1 MRRKNPIRTVAV
13 ALATAL
19 IATAGWAAVAQAAGG
34 PNLSLGKSA
43 SASSVNGPYG
53 AGNLN
58 DGNKG
63 SYWESSGS
71 LPQWAQLDLGAATA
85 IDQVV
90 LKLPDGWGAR
100 TQTLSV
106 QGSTNGSTFSTI
118 VASQGYSFTPSVANN
133 AVTIN
138 FPATTTRYVRISISA
153 NTGWAA
159 AQLSELEIYG
169 TASSSTNLAQ
179 GRPTTESGHADVYDS
194 GRAVDGNQGTY
205 WESANNSFPEWL
217 TVDLGAAVA
226 VNRVVL
232 KLPTSG
238 WGTRSQTLSVQGS
251 TNGSTF
257 SDLVA
262 SASYTFN
269 PAVAGNSVTINFSQ
283 TTTRYVRINITAN
296 SAWPAGQLSEVEVY
310 GPGSGTDTTAPSVPG
325 NLTLNASGTTITLNW
340 NASTDN
346 SGGSGLAGYD
356 VYRNGTLAAQVG
368 AVTTWQDTQPT
379 SATVSYYVR
388 SRDNAGNVSADS
400 NTVTRNGTTPD
411 TTPPS
416 VPGTLSYTTSGT
428 TITLNWGASTD
439 NAGGSGIQ
447 GYDVFRNG
455 TFVLTTGNV
464 TTWSDTQPASAT
476 VSYYVRARDNA
487 NNTSGNSN
495 TVTRTGGDVTAP
507 STPSNLTQSTSGT
520 TITLNWSGSTDNSG
534 GSGLAGYNVY
544 RDGGLIATIGTAT
557 TYQDSQPATATV
569 SYFVRARDNA
579 GNLSGNSN
587 TVTRT
592 GTQQPGCTNVALGKT
607 MTANGSTFTFT
618 PEKANDGQVATY
630 WEGAGLPATLTVA
643 LGANH
648 SVTQVNV
655 KLNPDAAWG
664 TRTQNI
670 QVLGREQSSSTYTSL
685 VSAANYQFTQGSNV
699 VSIPVS
705 ANVADV
711 RLNISS
717 NTGAPSGQVAEF
729 EVCGTPA
736 PNPDL
741 TVTNVS
747 WTPSSPNEASTI
759 SLTATVNNTGNQTAA
774 ASKAG
779 LYLDGAL
786 KGTVDVPSLAAGASQ
801 AISLS
806 IGNLAQGSYAVS
818 ARADTAGTVFEQN
831 ENNNTANAASNLT
844 VAQAPGPDLQV
855 TGITTNP
862 ANPAVGSAV
871 SFTVTVNNRG
881 TTATGVTTVTRLTV
895 GSTVLNTNT
904 ASIAAGATVNV
915 AVTGTWTA
923 TSGGA
928 TITALADATNLVA
941 ETNETNNS
949 RTQSIVVGRGAAVPY
964 TSYEAESASHN
975 GVLLE
980 TDALRTFGHTNFATE
995 SSGRKS
1001 VRLNSQGQYV
1011 EFTSVNQ
1018 ANSIV
1023 VRNSV
1028 PDAASGGGQDYT
1040 ISLYINGTFNRKL
1053 TLSSVHS
1060 WLYGTTD
1067 DPEGLTNTPQAN
1079 ARRLFDESNALLGTS
1094 YPPGT
1099 KFRLQRDSG
1108 DNASFYIIDLIDLEQ
1123 VAAPLSKP
1131 AECTSITNYGAVPN
1145 DGVDD
1150 TAAIQAAV
1158 TADQNGQISCVWIP
1172 EGQWRQEQKILTDD
1186 PLNRGNHNQVGISN
1200 VVIKGAGMWHSRLY
1214 SLIQPQNA
1222 GGINHP
1228 HEGNFGF
1235 DIDKNTQISDL
1246 AIFGSGRIR
1255 GGDGNAEGGVGI
1267 NGRLGVGTKIT
1278 NVWIEHANV
1287 GAWVG
1292 RDYSNIPELWGPGD
1306 GLEFSGMRIRNTYAD
1321 GINFTNGT
1329 RNSTVYNS
1337 SFRNNGDDALAVWAS
1352 KYVKD
1357 TSVDIGHDN
1366 RFVNNTVQLP
1376 WRANGIA
1383 VYGGYG
1389 NKIENNLIYDTMNYP
1404 GIMLAT
1410 DHDPI
1415 PFTGQTL
1422 IANNAL
1428 YRTGGAFWNEDQ
1440 EFGAITL
1447 FAATVAI
1454 PGVTIRDTEIY
1465 DSTYDGIQFKS
1476 GEIPGVVITN
1486 VKIDDSNNG
1495 AGILA
1500 MAQARGS
1507 ATLTN
1512 VTITNSADGNI
1523 VTQPGSGF
1531 TFTGN

>member
-1 MRRKNPIRTVAV
+1 MAL
-13 ALATAL
+13 ALATAM

-90 LKLPDGWGAR
+90 LKLPDGWGTR
-100 TQTLSV
+100 TQTLAV
-106 QGSTNGSTFSTI
+106 QGSSNGSTFTDI
-118 VASQGYSFTPSVANN
+118 VASQGYSFNPSVANN
-133 AVTIN
+133 SVTIN
-138 FPATTTRYVRISISA
+138 FPATSPRYVRISISA

-257 SDLVA
+257 SDIVA

-325 NLTLNASGTTITLNW
+325 NLTLTASGTTITLNW

-388 SRDNAGNVSADS
+388 SRDNAGNVSANS

-439 NAGGSGIQ
+439 NSGGSGIK

-455 TFVLTTGNV
+455 TFVVTTGNV
-464 TTWSDTQPASAT
+464 TTWSDTQAASAT

-487 NNTSGNSN
+487 DNVSGNSN

-507 STPSNLTQSTSGT
+507 STPGNLTQSTSGT
-520 TITLNWSGSTDNSG
+520 TITLNWTGSTDNSG

-592 GTQQPGCTNVALGKT
+592 GTQPPGCTNVALGKT
-607 MTANGSTFTFT
+607 ITANGSTFTFT
-618 PEKANDGQVATY
+618 PDKANDGQVATY
-630 WEGAGLPATLTVA
+630 WEGAGYPAQLTVA

-648 SVTQVNV
+648 SITQVNV
-655 KLNPDAAWG
+655 KLNPDASWG

-699 VSIPVS
+699 VNIPVT

-711 RLNISS
+711 RLSITS

-759 SLTATVNNTGNQTAA
+759 SLTATVNNTGNQSAA

-779 LYLDGAL
+779 FYVDGAL

-801 AISLS
+801 AVSLS

-818 ARADTAGTVFEQN
+818 ARADNAGTVIEQN

-862 ANPAVGSAV
+862 ANPAVGAPV

-881 TTATGVTTVTRLTV
+881 TTATGVTTVTRVTV

-964 TSYEAESASHN
+964 TSYEAESAAHN

-1028 PDAASGGGQDYT
+1028 PDSASGGGQDYT

-1186 PLNRGNHNQVGISN
+1186 PLNRGTHNQVGISN

-1329 RNSTVYNS
+1329 RNSTVFNS

-1486 VKIDDSNNG
+1486 VKIDGSNNG